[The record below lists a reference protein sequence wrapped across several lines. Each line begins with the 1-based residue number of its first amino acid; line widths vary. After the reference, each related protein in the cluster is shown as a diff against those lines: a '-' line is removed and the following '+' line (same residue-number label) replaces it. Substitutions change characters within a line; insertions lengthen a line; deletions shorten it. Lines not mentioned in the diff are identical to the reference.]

1 MSKHLVEA
9 ASSDS
14 DDLSDLE
21 GFDDEVTETDFF
33 PLFRRFFLKISP
45 FQTLDSVSVGSLTM
59 MLPQSTVISSPTVGT
74 AGEVGLSCEASAVE
88 GTTTQRLLSLAQE
101 DKEIAQ
107 QLPEWLQQ
115 KFQQVKIAADKERTG
130 C

>member
-1 MSKHLVEA
+1 MAVNGGYPLLEEDSLVRFYRKDRRDLYMSKHLVEA

-45 FQTLDSVSVGSLTM
+45 RAPERGNPPRTSITM
-59 MLPQSTVISSPTVGT
+59 LRIIGYSPFRGP
-74 AGEVGLSCEASAVE
+74 AV
-88 GTTTQRLLSLAQE
+88 
-101 DKEIAQ
+101 
-107 QLPEWLQQ
+107 PP
-115 KFQQVKIAADKERTG
+115 
-130 C
+130 